1 MISGLIAGLTF
12 SSVGASTINSNKPY
26 AKAQLLKLS
35 DMPQGYTKSGDL
47 WLGTSDSNDSGRC
60 SR

>member
-26 AKAQLLKLS
+26 GKPS
-35 DMPQGYTKSGDL
+35 
-47 WLGTSDSNDSGRC
+47 C
-60 SR
+60 